1 MYVVYLSI
9 NVSLTS
15 VISKQQDEYANTP
28 DEPSQKNEE
37 SILISG
43 FYLVENILTF
53 ALFTDNL
60 MYGTIEYFS
69 LTGLPVVGCFI
80 SSTR

>member
-28 DEPSQKNEE
+28 DEPSQKTRKGRE
-37 SILISG
+37 IHFKIR
-43 FYLVENILTF
+43 F
-53 ALFTDNL
+53 LF
-60 MYGTIEYFS
+60 GRKYFDIC
-69 LTGLPVVGCFI
+69 VVH
-80 SSTR
+80 R

>member
-37 SILISG
+37 SKG
-43 FYLVENILTF
+43 NPF
-53 ALFTDNL
+53 
-60 MYGTIEYFS
+60 
-69 LTGLPVVGCFI
+69 
-80 SSTR
+80 

>member
-1 MYVVYLSI
+1 MFNNHVVMIRFTLMIKLIILCHKKVVNFIHNYISYFFMYVVYLSI

-37 SILISG
+37 SKG
-43 FYLVENILTF
+43 NPF
-53 ALFTDNL
+53 
-60 MYGTIEYFS
+60 
-69 LTGLPVVGCFI
+69 
-80 SSTR
+80 